1 MFGFSSVLSLALAT
15 LIVATGAALQTSVGF
30 GLALFAAPLLN
41 LIDPKLVPGPLIVA
55 MLILLVASAVRERE
69 AMDLRG
75 VGWVLAG
82 RLPGALLG
90 ALALR
95 AFAPGTLSLTIGV
108 LVLLAVALS
117 LYHGGLPR
125 SRPMLLGAG
134 LVSGVMGT
142 TAAIGGPAVAVL
154 YQHEPGPLVRSTL
167 AGYFIAGAAMSL
179 MALFA
184 VDRLGR
190 DEILLGVAMIP
201 GILLGI
207 AVASPARRFLD
218 RGYTRNAILVVSA
231 TAGLSAV
238 VRGLVGG

>member
-1 MFGFSSVLSLALAT
+1 MFGFTSIVALALAT
-15 LIVATGAALQTSVGF
+15 LIVAMGAALQTSVGF

-41 LIDPKLVPGPLIVA
+41 LIDPKLVPGPLIIA
-55 MLILLVASAVRERE
+55 MMIVLVTSAVRERD

-95 AFAPGTLSLTIGV
+95 ALAPGTLSLAIGILV
-108 LVLLAVALS
+108 LVAVGLS
-117 LYHGGLPR
+117 LYRGGLPR
-125 SRPMLLGAG
+125 SRPMLVGAG

-154 YQHEPGPLVRSTL
+154 YQRESGPLVRSTL
-167 AGYFIAGAAMSL
+167 AGYFIVGAVMSL
-179 MALFA
+179 VALFL

-190 DEILLGVAMIP
+190 EEVVLGLAMMP
-201 GILLGI
+201 GIVLGI
-207 AVASPARRFLD
+207 AVADPARRFLD
-218 RGYTRNAILVVSA
+218 RGYTRNAILLVSA
-231 TAGLSAV
+231 AAGLSAV
-238 VRGLVGG
+238 VRGLVWE